1 MLDWPRGSG
10 YCRGGRMLGPAGRM
24 LNFYDIA
31 YYAGLGLA
39 WPVWAARTRTR
50 EKVQDAFRTRTGKV
64 TPRAGNGR
72 AVLIHAVSVGELN
85 AARGLIEQFR
95 LAHPDIHVIVT
106 TTTKAGDEQAR
117 KLFDGQPLTSVMR
130 FPIDLSTPIRTM
142 LDSLRPTLVILMEL
156 EVWPNFLKHCRQ
168 RHIPVAIANGRITE
182 PSFKRYRFIG
192 PLAKRMFRR
201 VDLCIAQDETYSDRF
216 LKLGV
221 PSDRLLVAG
230 TMKFDTA
237 KVEDRVAGDDE
248 LAKSVSL
255 PLPASSGDQRSERV
269 WIAGSTGPGEEEIV
283 LDVYKRLL
291 ESHPALRL
299 AIIPRKP
306 ERFDEVATLIESRGY
321 TCIRR
326 SAPLAGLLKQQQSPT
341 VPAVALGD
349 TMGELRKFYSLADVV
364 FVGRSLVDL
373 GPKQHGSDMIE
384 PAALAKPVVIGPFTS
399 NFEEPVRA
407 FKSHSAIIEVT
418 SVNELY
424 EQTRQLLEDTSA
436 ATEMGR
442 RAQSV
447 VVSGKGSLK
456 RHMDRL
462 LPLLQ

>member
-1 MLDWPRGSG
+1 
-10 YCRGGRMLGPAGRM
+10 M

-31 YYAGLGLA
+31 YYAGLGIA
-39 WPVWAARTRTR
+39 WPIWGTRTTTR
-50 EKVQDAFRTRTGKV
+50 EKVRDAFRTRIGKI
-64 TPRAGNGR
+64 TPRQGNGR

-95 LAHPDIHVIVT
+95 LAHPDIHIIIT

-117 KLFDGQPLTSVMR
+117 KLFDGQPATSVMR
-130 FPIDLSTPIRTM
+130 FPIDLSSAIRPM
-142 LDSLRPTLVILMEL
+142 LDALRPTLVILMEL
-156 EVWPNFLKHCRQ
+156 EVWPNFLKHCQQ

-182 PSFKRYRFIG
+182 PSFKRYQFLG
-192 PLAKRMFRR
+192 PLAKAMFRR
-201 VDLCIAQDETYSDRF
+201 LNCCIAQDETYGARF
-216 LKLGV
+216 AKLGV
-221 PSDRLLVAG
+221 PADRLLVAG

-237 KVEDRVAGDDE
+237 KVEERVEGDAD
-248 LAKSVSL
+248 LAKAVGL
-255 PLPASSGDQRSERV
+255 PLPVVEGVTRAPV
-269 WIAGSTGPGEEEIV
+269 WIAGSTGPGEEEII

-291 ESHPALRL
+291 ESVPTLRL

-306 ERFDEVATLIESRGY
+306 ERFDEVAQLIESRGY
-321 TCIRR
+321 ICTRR
-326 SAPLAGLLKQQQSPT
+326 SAPLAGHLKQQQSPT
-341 VPAVALGD
+341 TPSVVLGD

-373 GPKQHGSDMIE
+373 GKKQHGSDMIE

-407 FKSHSAIIEVT
+407 FKSQSAILEATCAEELFAQT
-418 SVNELY
+418 S
-424 EQTRQLLEDTSA
+424 RLLAEPTTA
-436 ATEMGR
+436 AEMGR
-442 RAQSV
+442 RSQAV
-447 VVSGKGSLK
+447 VVAGKGSLK